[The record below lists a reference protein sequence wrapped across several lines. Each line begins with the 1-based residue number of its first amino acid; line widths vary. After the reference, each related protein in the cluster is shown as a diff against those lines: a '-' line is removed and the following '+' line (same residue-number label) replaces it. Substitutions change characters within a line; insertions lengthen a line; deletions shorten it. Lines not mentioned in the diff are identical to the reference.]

1 MSAGFIKKEL
11 QQGVPLVPQKFTH
24 ALCIGQTGSGKTT
37 SFIYPNL
44 EERMRAGHGLLVFD
58 IKGNEHRAIKYLA
71 QKNNRLEDVIEI
83 GKPWGKKINA
93 IASMSERE
101 FEELLVGAIGDVRYA
116 GQNAYFHSG
125 AISLG
130 MNIFS
135 ILKTYQILDKEINIE
150 YGADLRLKYE
160 QLSLAAIHK
169 TSISIS
175 TVYDFLET
183 LKENIDN
190 LKYFIKEELEN
201 DFEKVSKDMLFQNII
216 LNYNYLSQS
225 FYALSAYYVKES
237 KRSLRENFDTSL
249 IYVIS
254 SLHQAFH
261 FMSMLSSS
269 YITETTECFDI
280 VKALQMRKIVIV
292 NVRVIPDFILQII
305 LQNIFENLIN
315 LNLKDHSQ
323 RTPVSIFIDEAQ
335 RLITKDIP
343 LDVLRS
349 SKTDVIMA
357 IQSTFQLVSKFKN
370 EGDWSQLSVNIGYK
384 VAFKSPIYSS
394 DMNNFFADTNKLET
408 FEYVKEFENSF
419 YLAKPMFLDEHELK
433 KADYAYQQNVLSIP
447 YLEQDEYADYD
458 VAHFEREREIVVKN
472 TLSGQSRHFKLFSKV
487 EQDFINNIIEDIK
500 SSSKKIFFQ
509 NLSDEYKIKKLPYDV
524 FEELLFFY
532 DTNDIDYFESI
543 FVGAFDSFGLLGKAL
558 PYENSEAEDIII
570 SKEALP
576 SYILNKYATFEE
588 IKEEDKL
595 KFEEVV
601 RSAKN
606 ILKANGFGI
615 LYAEFDENHYIF
627 SETSASKREKDFED
641 QCEDED
647 ETAF

>member
-1 MSAGFIKKEL
+1 MSVGFIKKDL
-11 QQGVPLVPQKFTH
+11 QEEVPLVPQKFTH

-44 EERMRAGHGLLVFD
+44 DDRMRAGHGLLVFD
-58 IKGNEHRAIKYLA
+58 IKGNEHRAIKHLA
-71 QKNNRLEDVIEI
+71 QKNNRLEDVVEI

-101 FEELLVGAIGDVRYA
+101 FEELLVGAIGDAKYA
-116 GQNAYFHSG
+116 GSNAYFHSG

-130 MNIFS
+130 LSIFY
-135 ILKTYQILDKEINIE
+135 ILKTYQVLDKEINIE
-150 YGADLRLKYE
+150 YGGDLTLQYE
-160 QLSLAAIHK
+160 KLSLAAIYK
-169 TSISIS
+169 TSNSIS
-175 TVYDFLET
+175 AVYDFLDT

-190 LKYFIKEELEN
+190 LKYFIKEELEK
-201 DFEKVSKDMLFQNII
+201 DFEKVSNDMLFQNII

-225 FYALSAYYVKES
+225 FHALSNYYIKES
-237 KRSLRENFDTSL
+237 KRSLREHFDPSL
-249 IYVIS
+249 ISVIN

-269 YITETTECFDI
+269 YITETKECFDI
-280 VKALQMRKIVIV
+280 VEALQMRKIIII

-335 RLITKDIP
+335 RLITKEIP

-408 FEYVKEFENSF
+408 FEYVKEFENGF
-419 YLAKPMFLDEHELK
+419 YLAKPMFLDEHEFK
-433 KADYAYQQNVLSIP
+433 KADYAYQQDVLRIP

-458 VAHFEREREIVVKN
+458 VGHFEREREIIIKN

-487 EQDFINNIIEDIK
+487 EKDFINNIIEDIK
-500 SSSKKIFFQ
+500 SSSTKIFFK
-509 NLSDEYKIKKLPYDV
+509 NISDEYKIKKLPYGV
-524 FEELLFFY
+524 FEELVFY
-532 DTNDIDYFESI
+532 YITNDIDYYESI
-543 FVGAFDSFGLLGKAL
+543 FEGAYDSFALVKKAM
-558 PYENSEAEDIII
+558 PYENTQFE
-570 SKEALP
+570 SKDLSQESLP
-576 SYILNKYATFEE
+576 SCILDKYDTFEE
-588 IKEEDKL
+588 IPEEDEL
-595 KFEEVV
+595 KFDVV
-601 RSAKN
+601 VMTAKN
-606 ILKANGFGI
+606 ILRSNGFEI
-615 LYAEFDENHYIF
+615 FF
-627 SETSASKREKDFED
+627 SELDHNYYVFTETSESKRNKDFKD
-641 QCEDED
+641 EDED
-647 ETAF
+647 EAVF